1 MAFKFDHYSK
11 EVFNAI
17 RRFLDKKHLY
27 YHASEI
33 LGLIQLDLPTDS
45 MIRCVDLRINVKNDS
60 YTVRALSSVSADP
73 KDAKS
78 MARLAEYLTR
88 VNYRLCN
95 GNFNGNF
102 VMDYRDGEL
111 AFNYYV
117 DCHGGVPVEETIDD
131 SVFCPPAMFHQY
143 GNGILQ
149 VMFSGIDPAQALEDC
164 EARLKEEK
172 EEAEDAEDDSED
184 AVDDSSASRVLQD
197 IDPDPDPDL
206 TASIGSVPHDP
217 ATLDRLLD
225 QLLASF
231 QPSEGDGTIIDVTD
245 LDSETDDAAP
255 ADGEAEDEAEDDDQA
270 EDAEEAYA
278 DEEDDEAYGDEEDDN
293 ED

>member
-45 MIRCVDLRINVKNDS
+45 MIRCVDLRINVNKDS

-88 VNYRLCN
+88 VNYRLRN
-95 GNFNGNF
+95 GNFE
-102 VMDYRDGEL
+102 MDYRDGEL
-111 AFNYYV
+111 AFKCYV
-117 DCHGGVPVEETIDD
+117 DCHGGVPVEEAIDD

-149 VMFSGIDPAQALEDC
+149 VMGVDPAQALEAC

-172 EEAEDAEDDSED
+172 EEAEDAEEDSED

-197 IDPDPDPDL
+197 IDPDL
-206 TASIGSVPHDP
+206 TASIGSVPDDP

-255 ADGEAEDEAEDDDQA
+255 ADGEAEDDDQA

-278 DEEDDEAYGDEEDDN
+278 DDEDDEAYGDEEDDN

>member
-1 MAFKFDHYSK
+1 MAFKFDHYSE

-17 RRFLDKKHLY
+17 RRFLDKKHLHY
-27 YHASEI
+27 TASEI
-33 LGLIQLDLPTDS
+33 MGLIQLDLPTGS
-45 MIRCVDLRINVKNDS
+45 MIRRVDLRINVKNDS

-88 VNYRLCN
+88 VNYRLRN
-95 GNFNGNF
+95 GNFE
-102 VMDYRDGEL
+102 MDYRDGEL
-111 AFNYYV
+111 AFKCYV
-117 DCHGGVPVEETIDD
+117 DCHGGVPVQEAIDD
-131 SVFCPPAMFHQY
+131 SIFCPPAMFHQY

-149 VMFSGIDPAQALEDC
+149 VMFSGVDPAQALEDC

-172 EEAEDAEDDSED
+172 EEAEDAEE
-184 AVDDSSASRVLQD
+184 DSSASRVLQD
-197 IDPDPDPDL
+197 IDPDPDL
-206 TASIGSVPHDP
+206 TASIGSVPDDP

-255 ADGEAEDEAEDDDQA
+255 ADGEAEDDDQA

>member
-1 MAFKFDHYSK
+1 MAFEFNHYS
-11 EVFNAI
+11 EEIFTAI
-17 RRFLDKKHLY
+17 CRFLDKKHLY

-33 LGLIQLDLPTDS
+33 LGLIQLDLPTDG
-45 MIRCVDLRINVKNDS
+45 MIRRLDLRIRVNKDS
-60 YTVRALSSVSADP
+60 YIVRALSLVSADP

-88 VNYRLCN
+88 VNYRLPN
-95 GNFNGNF
+95 GNFE
-102 VMDYRDGEL
+102 MDYRDGEL
-111 AFNYYV
+111 AFKCYV
-117 DCHGGVPVEETIDD
+117 DCHGGVPVEKTIDD
-131 SVFCPPAMFHQY
+131 SLSCPVSRFQQF

-149 VMFSGIDPAQALEDC
+149 VMFSDIDPAQALEDC
-164 EARLKEEK
+164 EARLKEEN
-172 EEAEDAEDDSED
+172 EEAEDAEEDSED

-197 IDPDPDPDL
+197 TDPDL
-206 TASIGSVPHDP
+206 TASIGSVPDDP
-217 ATLDRLLD
+217 ETLDHLLD

>member
-45 MIRCVDLRINVKNDS
+45 MIRRVDLRINVKNDS

-88 VNYRLCN
+88 VNYRLRN
-95 GNFNGNF
+95 GNFE
-102 VMDYRDGEL
+102 MDYRDGEL
-111 AFNYYV
+111 AFKCYV
-117 DCHGGVPVEETIDD
+117 DCHGGVPVQEAIDD
-131 SVFCPPAMFHQY
+131 SIFCPPAMFHQY

-149 VMFSGIDPAQALEDC
+149 VMGVDPAQALEDC

-172 EEAEDAEDDSED
+172 EEAEDAEEDSED

-197 IDPDPDPDL
+197 IDPDPDL
-206 TASIGSVPHDP
+206 TASIGSVPDDP

-225 QLLASF
+225 RLLASF

-255 ADGEAEDEAEDDDQA
+255 ADGEAEDNDQA

>member
-1 MAFKFDHYSK
+1 MAFKFDHYSE
-11 EVFNAI
+11 EVFHAI
-17 RRFLDKKHLY
+17 RRFLDKKHLHY
-27 YHASEI
+27 TASEI
-33 LGLIQLDLPTDS
+33 MGLIQLDLPTGS
-45 MIRCVDLRINVKNDS
+45 MIRRVDLRINVKNDS

-88 VNYRLCN
+88 VNYRLRN
-95 GNFNGNF
+95 GNFE
-102 VMDYRDGEL
+102 MDYRDGEL
-111 AFNYYV
+111 AFKCYV
-117 DCHGGVPVEETIDD
+117 DCHGGVPVQEAIDD
-131 SVFCPPAMFHQY
+131 SIFCPPAMFHQY

-149 VMFSGIDPAQALEDC
+149 VMFSGVDPAQALEDC

-172 EEAEDAEDDSED
+172 EEAED
-184 AVDDSSASRVLQD
+184 DSSASRVLQD
-197 IDPDPDPDL
+197 IDPDL
-206 TASIGSVPHDP
+206 TASIGSVPDDP

>member
-45 MIRCVDLRINVKNDS
+45 MIRRVDLRINVKND
-60 YTVRALSSVSADP
+60 YYIVRALSSVSADP

-88 VNYRLCN
+88 VNYRLRN
-95 GNFNGNF
+95 GNFE
-102 VMDYRDGEL
+102 MDYRDGEL
-111 AFNYYV
+111 AFKCYV
-117 DCHGGVPVEETIDD
+117 DCHGGVPVEEAIDD
-131 SVFCPPAMFHQY
+131 SIFCPPAMFHQY

-149 VMFSGIDPAQALEDC
+149 VMGVDPAQALEDC

-172 EEAEDAEDDSED
+172 EEAEDAEEDSED

-197 IDPDPDPDL
+197 IDPDPDL
-206 TASIGSVPHDP
+206 TASIGSVPDDP

-225 QLLASF
+225 RLLASF

-255 ADGEAEDEAEDDDQA
+255 ADGEAEDNDQA

>member
-11 EVFNAI
+11 EVFHAI

-45 MIRCVDLRINVKNDS
+45 MIRRVDLRINVKND
-60 YTVRALSSVSADP
+60 YYIVRALSSVSADP

-88 VNYRLCN
+88 VNYRLRN
-95 GNFNGNF
+95 GNFE
-102 VMDYRDGEL
+102 MDYRDGEL
-111 AFNYYV
+111 AFKCYV
-117 DCHGGVPVEETIDD
+117 DCHGGVPVQEAIDD
-131 SVFCPPAMFHQY
+131 SIFCPPAMFHQY

-149 VMFSGIDPAQALEDC
+149 VMGVDPAQALEDC

-172 EEAEDAEDDSED
+172 EEAEDAEEDSED

-197 IDPDPDPDL
+197 IAPDPDL
-206 TASIGSVPHDP
+206 TASIGSVPDDP

-225 QLLASF
+225 RLLASF

-255 ADGEAEDEAEDDDQA
+255 ADGEAEDDDQA

>member
-1 MAFKFDHYSK
+1 MAFKFDHYSE

-45 MIRCVDLRINVKNDS
+45 MIRRVDLRINVKND
-60 YTVRALSSVSADP
+60 YYIVRALSSVSADP

-88 VNYRLCN
+88 VNYRLRN
-95 GNFNGNF
+95 GNFE
-102 VMDYRDGEL
+102 MDYRDGEL
-111 AFNYYV
+111 AFKCYV
-117 DCHGGVPVEETIDD
+117 DCHGGVPVQEAIDD
-131 SVFCPPAMFHQY
+131 SIFCPPAMFHQY

-149 VMFSGIDPAQALEDC
+149 VMGVDPAQALEDC

-172 EEAEDAEDDSED
+172 EEAEDAEEDSED

-197 IDPDPDPDL
+197 IDPDPDL
-206 TASIGSVPHDP
+206 TASIGSVPDDP

-255 ADGEAEDEAEDDDQA
+255 ADGEAEDDDQA

>member
-45 MIRCVDLRINVKNDS
+45 MIRRVDLRINVKNDS

-88 VNYRLCN
+88 VNYRLRN
-95 GNFNGNF
+95 GNFE
-102 VMDYRDGEL
+102 MDYRDGEL
-111 AFNYYV
+111 AFKCYV
-117 DCHGGVPVEETIDD
+117 DCHGGVPVQEAIDD
-131 SVFCPPAMFHQY
+131 SIFCPPAMFHQY

-149 VMFSGIDPAQALEDC
+149 VMGVDPAQALEDC

-172 EEAEDAEDDSED
+172 EEAEDAEEDSED

-197 IDPDPDPDL
+197 IDPDPDL
-206 TASIGSVPHDP
+206 TASIGSVPDDP

-255 ADGEAEDEAEDDDQA
+255 ADGEAEDDDQA

>member
-45 MIRCVDLRINVKNDS
+45 MIRRVDLRINVKND
-60 YTVRALSSVSADP
+60 YYIVRALSSVSADP

-88 VNYRLCN
+88 VNYRLRN
-95 GNFNGNF
+95 GNFE
-102 VMDYRDGEL
+102 MDYRDGEL
-111 AFNYYV
+111 AFKCYV
-117 DCHGGVPVEETIDD
+117 DCHGGVPVQEAIDD
-131 SVFCPPAMFHQY
+131 SIFCPPAMFHQY

-149 VMFSGIDPAQALEDC
+149 VMGVDPAQALEDC

-172 EEAEDAEDDSED
+172 EEAEDAEEDSED

-197 IDPDPDPDL
+197 IDPDPDL
-206 TASIGSVPHDP
+206 TASIGSVPDDP

-225 QLLASF
+225 RLLASF

-255 ADGEAEDEAEDDDQA
+255 ADGEAEDNDQA

>member
-45 MIRCVDLRINVKNDS
+45 MIRRVDLRINVKND
-60 YTVRALSSVSADP
+60 YYIVRALSSVSADP

-88 VNYRLCN
+88 VNYRLRN
-95 GNFNGNF
+95 GNFE
-102 VMDYRDGEL
+102 MDYRDGEL
-111 AFNYYV
+111 AFKCYV
-117 DCHGGVPVEETIDD
+117 DCHGGVPVQEAIDD
-131 SVFCPPAMFHQY
+131 SIFCPPAMFHQY

-149 VMFSGIDPAQALEDC
+149 VMGVDPAQALEDC

-172 EEAEDAEDDSED
+172 EEAEDAEEDSED

-197 IDPDPDPDL
+197 IDPDPDL
-206 TASIGSVPHDP
+206 TASIGSVPDDP

-225 QLLASF
+225 RLLASF

-278 DEEDDEAYGDEEDDN
+278 DEEDDEAYGDGEDDN

>member
-45 MIRCVDLRINVKNDS
+45 MIRRVDLRINVKND
-60 YTVRALSSVSADP
+60 YYIVRALSSVSADP

-88 VNYRLCN
+88 VNYRLRN
-95 GNFNGNF
+95 GNFE
-102 VMDYRDGEL
+102 MDYRDGEL
-111 AFNYYV
+111 AFKCYV
-117 DCHGGVPVEETIDD
+117 DCHGGVPVQEAIDD
-131 SVFCPPAMFHQY
+131 SIFCPPAMFHQY

-149 VMFSGIDPAQALEDC
+149 VMGVDPAQALEDC

-172 EEAEDAEDDSED
+172 EEAEDAEEDSED

-197 IDPDPDPDL
+197 IDPDPDL
-206 TASIGSVPHDP
+206 TASIGSVPDDP

-245 LDSETDDAAP
+245 LDSEDDDAAP
-255 ADGEAEDEAEDDDQA
+255 ADGEAEDEAEDNDQA
-270 EDAEEAYA
+270 ENAEEAYA
-278 DEEDDEAYGDEEDDN
+278 DDEAYGDEEDDN

>member
-11 EVFNAI
+11 EVFHAI

-45 MIRCVDLRINVKNDS
+45 MIRRVDLRINVKND
-60 YTVRALSSVSADP
+60 YYIVRALSSVSADP

-88 VNYRLCN
+88 VNYRLRN
-95 GNFNGNF
+95 GNFE
-102 VMDYRDGEL
+102 MDYRDGEL
-111 AFNYYV
+111 AFKCYV
-117 DCHGGVPVEETIDD
+117 DCHGGVPVQEAIDD
-131 SVFCPPAMFHQY
+131 SIFCPPAMFHQY

-149 VMFSGIDPAQALEDC
+149 VMGVDPAQALEDC

-172 EEAEDAEDDSED
+172 EEAEDAEEDSED

-197 IDPDPDPDL
+197 IDPDPDL
-206 TASIGSVPHDP
+206 TASIGSVPDDP

-225 QLLASF
+225 RLLASF
-231 QPSEGDGTIIDVTD
+231 QPSEGDETIIDVTD

>member
-45 MIRCVDLRINVKNDS
+45 MIRRVDLRINVKND
-60 YTVRALSSVSADP
+60 YYIVRALSSVSADP

-88 VNYRLCN
+88 VNYRLRN
-95 GNFNGNF
+95 GNFE
-102 VMDYRDGEL
+102 MDYRDGEL
-111 AFNYYV
+111 AFKCYV
-117 DCHGGVPVEETIDD
+117 DCHGGVPVQEAIDD
-131 SVFCPPAMFHQY
+131 SIFWPPAMFHQY

-149 VMFSGIDPAQALEDC
+149 VMGVDPAQALEDC

-172 EEAEDAEDDSED
+172 EEAEDAEEDSED

-197 IDPDPDPDL
+197 IDPDPDL
-206 TASIGSVPHDP
+206 TASIGSVPDDP

-225 QLLASF
+225 RLLASF
-231 QPSEGDGTIIDVTD
+231 QPSEGDETIIDVTD

-255 ADGEAEDEAEDDDQA
+255 ADGEAEDDDQA

>member
-45 MIRCVDLRINVKNDS
+45 MICRVDLRINVKND
-60 YTVRALSSVSADP
+60 YYIVRALSSVSADP

-88 VNYRLCN
+88 VNYRLRN
-95 GNFNGNF
+95 GNFE
-102 VMDYRDGEL
+102 MDYRDGEL
-111 AFNYYV
+111 AFKCYV
-117 DCHGGVPVEETIDD
+117 DCHGGVPVQEAID
-131 SVFCPPAMFHQY
+131 SIFCPPAMFHQY

-149 VMFSGIDPAQALEDC
+149 VMGVDPAQALEDC

-172 EEAEDAEDDSED
+172 EEAEDAEEDSED

-197 IDPDPDPDL
+197 IDPDPDL
-206 TASIGSVPHDP
+206 TASIGSVPDDP

-225 QLLASF
+225 RLLASF
-231 QPSEGDGTIIDVTD
+231 QPSEGDETIIDVTD

-255 ADGEAEDEAEDDDQA
+255 ADGEAEDDDQA

>member
-45 MIRCVDLRINVKNDS
+45 MIRRVDLRINVKND
-60 YTVRALSSVSADP
+60 YYIVRALSSVSADP

-88 VNYRLCN
+88 VNYRLRN
-95 GNFNGNF
+95 GNFE
-102 VMDYRDGEL
+102 MDYRDGEL
-111 AFNYYV
+111 AFKCYV
-117 DCHGGVPVEETIDD
+117 DCHGGVPVQEAIDD
-131 SVFCPPAMFHQY
+131 SIFCPPAMFHQY

-149 VMFSGIDPAQALEDC
+149 VMGVDPAQALEDC

-172 EEAEDAEDDSED
+172 EEAEDAEEDSED

-197 IDPDPDPDL
+197 IDPDPDL
-206 TASIGSVPHDP
+206 TASIGSVPDDP
-217 ATLDRLLD
+217 ATLDRFLD

>member
-11 EVFNAI
+11 EVFHAI

-45 MIRCVDLRINVKNDS
+45 MIRRVDLRINVKND
-60 YTVRALSSVSADP
+60 YYIVRALSSVSADP

-88 VNYRLCN
+88 VNYRLRN
-95 GNFNGNF
+95 GNFE
-102 VMDYRDGEL
+102 MDYRDGEL
-111 AFNYYV
+111 AFKCYV
-117 DCHGGVPVEETIDD
+117 DCHGGVPVQEAIDD
-131 SVFCPPAMFHQY
+131 SIFCPPAMFHQY

-149 VMFSGIDPAQALEDC
+149 VMGVDPAQALEDC

-172 EEAEDAEDDSED
+172 EEAEDAEEDSED

-197 IDPDPDPDL
+197 IDPDL
-206 TASIGSVPHDP
+206 TASIGSVPDDP

-231 QPSEGDGTIIDVTD
+231 QPSEGDETIIDVTD

-255 ADGEAEDEAEDDDQA
+255 ADGEAEDDDQA

>member
-11 EVFNAI
+11 EVFNSI

-45 MIRCVDLRINVKNDS
+45 MIRRVDLRINVKND
-60 YTVRALSSVSADP
+60 YYIVRALSSVSADP

-88 VNYRLCN
+88 VNYRLRN
-95 GNFNGNF
+95 GNFE
-102 VMDYRDGEL
+102 MDYRDGEL
-111 AFNYYV
+111 AFKCYV
-117 DCHGGVPVEETIDD
+117 DCHGGVPVQEAIDD
-131 SVFCPPAMFHQY
+131 SIFCPPAMFHQY

-149 VMFSGIDPAQALEDC
+149 VMGVDPAQALEDC

-172 EEAEDAEDDSED
+172 EEAEDAEEDSED

-197 IDPDPDPDL
+197 IDPDPDL
-206 TASIGSVPHDP
+206 TASIGSVPDDP
-217 ATLDRLLD
+217 ATLDRLLNR
-225 QLLASF
+225 LLASF
-231 QPSEGDGTIIDVTD
+231 QPLEGDGTIIDVTD

>member
-45 MIRCVDLRINVKNDS
+45 MIRRVDLRINVKND
-60 YTVRALSSVSADP
+60 YYIVRALSSVSADP

-88 VNYRLCN
+88 VNYRLRN
-95 GNFNGNF
+95 GNFE
-102 VMDYRDGEL
+102 MDYRDGEL
-111 AFNYYV
+111 AFKCYV
-117 DCHGGVPVEETIDD
+117 DCHGGVPVQEAIDD
-131 SVFCPPAMFHQY
+131 SIFCPPAMFHQY

-149 VMFSGIDPAQALEDC
+149 VMGVDPAQALEDC

-172 EEAEDAEDDSED
+172 EEAEDAEEDSED

-197 IDPDPDPDL
+197 IDPDPDL
-206 TASIGSVPHDP
+206 TASIGSVPDDP

-225 QLLASF
+225 RLLASF
-231 QPSEGDGTIIDVTD
+231 QPSEGDETIIDVTD
-245 LDSETDDAAP
+245 LDSETDDAAH
-255 ADGEAEDEAEDDDQA
+255 ADGEAEDDDQA

-278 DEEDDEAYGDEEDDN
+278 DEEDDEAYGDEEDDI

>member
-45 MIRCVDLRINVKNDS
+45 MIRRVDLRINVKND
-60 YTVRALSSVSADP
+60 YYIVRALSSVSADP

-88 VNYRLCN
+88 VNYRLRN
-95 GNFNGNF
+95 GNFE
-102 VMDYRDGEL
+102 MDYRDGEL
-111 AFNYYV
+111 AFKCYV
-117 DCHGGVPVEETIDD
+117 DCHGGVPVQETIDD
-131 SVFCPPAMFHQY
+131 SIFCPPAMFHQY

-149 VMFSGIDPAQALEDC
+149 VMGVDPAQALEDC

-172 EEAEDAEDDSED
+172 EEAEDAEEDSED

-197 IDPDPDPDL
+197 IDPDPDL
-206 TASIGSVPHDP
+206 TASIGSVPDDP

-225 QLLASF
+225 RLLASF

-255 ADGEAEDEAEDDDQA
+255 ADGEAEDDDQA

>member
-45 MIRCVDLRINVKNDS
+45 MIRRVDLRINVKND
-60 YTVRALSSVSADP
+60 YYIVRALSSVSADP

-88 VNYRLCN
+88 VNYRLRN
-95 GNFNGNF
+95 GNFE
-102 VMDYRDGEL
+102 MDYRDGEL
-111 AFNYYV
+111 AFKCYV
-117 DCHGGVPVEETIDD
+117 DCHGGVPVEEAIDD
-131 SVFCPPAMFHQY
+131 SIFCPPAMFHQY

-149 VMFSGIDPAQALEDC
+149 VMGVDPAQALEDC

-172 EEAEDAEDDSED
+172 EEAEDAEEDSED

-197 IDPDPDPDL
+197 IDPDPDL
-206 TASIGSVPHDP
+206 TASIGSVPDDP

-255 ADGEAEDEAEDDDQA
+255 ADGEAEDDDQA

>member
-11 EVFNAI
+11 EVFHAI

-45 MIRCVDLRINVKNDS
+45 MIRRVDLRINVKNDS

-88 VNYRLCN
+88 VNYRLRN
-95 GNFNGNF
+95 GNFE
-102 VMDYRDGEL
+102 MDYRDGEL
-111 AFNYYV
+111 AFKCYV
-117 DCHGGVPVEETIDD
+117 DCHGGVPVQEAIDD
-131 SVFCPPAMFHQY
+131 SIFCPPAMFHQY

-149 VMFSGIDPAQALEDC
+149 VMGVDPAQALEDC

-172 EEAEDAEDDSED
+172 EEAEDAEEDSED

-197 IDPDPDPDL
+197 IDPDPDL
-206 TASIGSVPHDP
+206 TASIGSVPDDP

-225 QLLASF
+225 RLLASF

>member
-11 EVFNAI
+11 EVFHAI

-45 MIRCVDLRINVKNDS
+45 MIRRVDLRINVKND
-60 YTVRALSSVSADP
+60 YYIVRALSSVSADP

-88 VNYRLCN
+88 VNYRLRN
-95 GNFNGNF
+95 GNFE
-102 VMDYRDGEL
+102 MDYRDGEL
-111 AFNYYV
+111 AFKCYV
-117 DCHGGVPVEETIDD
+117 DCHGGVPVEEAIDD
-131 SVFCPPAMFHQY
+131 SIFCPPAMFHQY

-149 VMFSGIDPAQALEDC
+149 VMGVDPAQALEDC

-172 EEAEDAEDDSED
+172 EEAEDAEEDSED

-197 IDPDPDPDL
+197 IDPDPDL
-206 TASIGSVPHDP
+206 TASIGSVPDDP

-225 QLLASF
+225 RLLASF

-255 ADGEAEDEAEDDDQA
+255 ADGEAEDNDQA

>member
-1 MAFKFDHYSK
+1 MAFKFDHYSEK
-11 EVFNAI
+11 VFNAI
-17 RRFLDKKHLY
+17 RRFLDKNHLY

-33 LGLIQLDLPTDS
+33 LGLIQLDLPTGS
-45 MIRCVDLRINVKNDS
+45 MIRRVDLRIHVKKDS

-117 DCHGGVPVEETIDD
+117 DCHGGVPVEEAIDD
-131 SVFCPPAMFHQY
+131 SLSCPVSRFQQF

-149 VMFSGIDPAQALEDC
+149 VMFSDIDPAQALEDC
-164 EARLKEEK
+164 EARLKEEN
-172 EEAEDAEDDSED
+172 EEAEDAEEDSED

-197 IDPDPDPDL
+197 TDPDL

-217 ATLDRLLD
+217 ETLDRLLD

-245 LDSETDDAAP
+245 LDSEDDDAAP

-270 EDAEEAYA
+270 EDAEEAYT

>member
-45 MIRCVDLRINVKNDS
+45 MIRRVDLRINVKND
-60 YTVRALSSVSADP
+60 YYIVRALSSVSADP

-88 VNYRLCN
+88 VNYRLRN
-95 GNFNGNF
+95 GNFE
-102 VMDYRDGEL
+102 MDYRDGEL
-111 AFNYYV
+111 AFKCYV
-117 DCHGGVPVEETIDD
+117 DCHGGVPVQEAIDD
-131 SVFCPPAMFHQY
+131 SIFCPPAMFHQY

-149 VMFSGIDPAQALEDC
+149 VMGVDPAQALEDC

-172 EEAEDAEDDSED
+172 EEAEDAEEDSED

-197 IDPDPDPDL
+197 IDPDPDL
-206 TASIGSVPHDP
+206 TASIGSVPDDP

-231 QPSEGDGTIIDVTD
+231 QPSEEDGTIIDVTD

-255 ADGEAEDEAEDDDQA
+255 ADGEAEDNDQA

>member
-1 MAFKFDHYSK
+1 MAFKFDHYSE

-33 LGLIQLDLPTDS
+33 LGLIQLDLPTGG
-45 MIRCVDLRINVKNDS
+45 MIRRVDLRINVKKDS
-60 YTVRALSSVSADP
+60 YTVRALSLVSADP

-95 GNFNGNF
+95 RLCNGNF

-111 AFNYYV
+111 AFNCYV
-117 DCHGGVPVEETIDD
+117 DCHGGVPVEEAIDD
-131 SVFCPPAMFHQY
+131 SVFCPPDIFRQY

-172 EEAEDAEDDSED
+172 EEAEDAEEDSED

-197 IDPDPDPDL
+197 IDPDL
-206 TASIGSVPHDP
+206 TASIGSVPDDP

-245 LDSETDDAAP
+245 FDSETDDAAP
-255 ADGEAEDEAEDDDQA
+255 ADSEAEDEAEDDDQA

-278 DEEDDEAYGDEEDDN
+278 DDEADEAYGDEEDDN

>member
-1 MAFKFDHYSK
+1 MAFKFDHYSE

-33 LGLIQLDLPTDS
+33 LGLIQLDLPTGG
-45 MIRCVDLRINVKNDS
+45 MIRRVDLRINVKKDS
-60 YTVRALSSVSADP
+60 YTVRALSLVSADP

-95 GNFNGNF
+95 RLCNGNF

-111 AFNYYV
+111 AFNCYV
-117 DCHGGVPVEETIDD
+117 DCHGGVPVEEAIDD
-131 SVFCPPAMFHQY
+131 SVFCPPDIFRQY

-172 EEAEDAEDDSED
+172 EEAEDAEEDSED

-197 IDPDPDPDL
+197 IDPDL
-206 TASIGSVPHDP
+206 TASIGSVPDDP

-245 LDSETDDAAP
+245 FDSETDDAAP
-255 ADGEAEDEAEDDDQA
+255 ADSEAEDEAEDDDQA

>member
-45 MIRCVDLRINVKNDS
+45 MIRRVDLRINVKND
-60 YTVRALSSVSADP
+60 YYIVRALSSVSADP

-88 VNYRLCN
+88 VNYRLRN
-95 GNFNGNF
+95 GNFE
-102 VMDYRDGEL
+102 MDYRDGEL
-111 AFNYYV
+111 AFKCYV
-117 DCHGGVPVEETIDD
+117 DCHGGVPVQEAIDD
-131 SVFCPPAMFHQY
+131 SIFCPPAMFHQY

-149 VMFSGIDPAQALEDC
+149 VMGVDPAQALEDC

-172 EEAEDAEDDSED
+172 EEAEEAEEDSED

-197 IDPDPDPDL
+197 IDPDPDL
-206 TASIGSVPHDP
+206 TASIGSVPDDP

-225 QLLASF
+225 RLLASF

-278 DEEDDEAYGDEEDDN
+278 DDEDDEAYGDEEDDN

>member
-45 MIRCVDLRINVKNDS
+45 MIRRVDLRINVKND
-60 YTVRALSSVSADP
+60 YYIVRALSSVSADP

-88 VNYRLCN
+88 VNYRLRN
-95 GNFNGNF
+95 GNFE
-102 VMDYRDGEL
+102 MDYRDGEL
-111 AFNYYV
+111 AFKCYV
-117 DCHGGVPVEETIDD
+117 DCHGGVPVQEAIDD
-131 SVFCPPAMFHQY
+131 SIFCPPAMFHQY

-149 VMFSGIDPAQALEDC
+149 VMGVDPAQALEDC

-172 EEAEDAEDDSED
+172 EEAEDAEEDSED

-197 IDPDPDPDL
+197 IDPDL
-206 TASIGSVPHDP
+206 TASIGSVPDDP

-255 ADGEAEDEAEDDDQA
+255 ADGEAEDDDQA

>member
-45 MIRCVDLRINVKNDS
+45 MIRRVDLRINVKND
-60 YTVRALSSVSADP
+60 YYIVRALSSVSADP

-88 VNYRLCN
+88 VNYRLRN
-95 GNFNGNF
+95 GNFE
-102 VMDYRDGEL
+102 MDYRDGEL
-111 AFNYYV
+111 AFKCYV
-117 DCHGGVPVEETIDD
+117 DCHGGVPVQEAIDD
-131 SVFCPPAMFHQY
+131 SIFCPPAMFHQY

-149 VMFSGIDPAQALEDC
+149 VMGVDPAQALEDC

-172 EEAEDAEDDSED
+172 EEAEDAEEDSED

-197 IDPDPDPDL
+197 IDPDPDL
-206 TASIGSVPHDP
+206 TASIGSVPDDP

-225 QLLASF
+225 RLLASF
-231 QPSEGDGTIIDVTD
+231 QPSEGDETIIDVTD

-255 ADGEAEDEAEDDDQA
+255 ADGEAEDDDQA

-278 DEEDDEAYGDEEDDN
+278 DDEDDEAYGDEEDDN

>member
-45 MIRCVDLRINVKNDS
+45 MICRVDLRINVKND
-60 YTVRALSSVSADP
+60 YYIVRALSSVSADP

-88 VNYRLCN
+88 VNYRLRN
-95 GNFNGNF
+95 GNFE
-102 VMDYRDGEL
+102 MDYRDGEL
-111 AFNYYV
+111 AFKCYV
-117 DCHGGVPVEETIDD
+117 DCHGGVPVQEAIDD
-131 SVFCPPAMFHQY
+131 SIFCPPAMFHQY

-149 VMFSGIDPAQALEDC
+149 VMGVDPAQALEDC

-172 EEAEDAEDDSED
+172 EEAEDAEEDSED

-197 IDPDPDPDL
+197 IDPDPDL
-206 TASIGSVPHDP
+206 TASIGSVPDDP

-225 QLLASF
+225 RLLASF
-231 QPSEGDGTIIDVTD
+231 QPSEGDETIIDVTD

-255 ADGEAEDEAEDDDQA
+255 ADGEAEDDDQA

>member
-45 MIRCVDLRINVKNDS
+45 MIRRVDLRINVKND
-60 YTVRALSSVSADP
+60 YYIVRALSSVSADP

-88 VNYRLCN
+88 VNYRLRN
-95 GNFNGNF
+95 GNFE
-102 VMDYRDGEL
+102 MDYRDGEL
-111 AFNYYV
+111 AFKCYV
-117 DCHGGVPVEETIDD
+117 DCHGGVPVQEAIDD
-131 SVFCPPAMFHQY
+131 SIFCPPAMFHQY

-149 VMFSGIDPAQALEDC
+149 VMGVDPAQALEDC

-172 EEAEDAEDDSED
+172 EEAEDAEEDSED

-197 IDPDPDPDL
+197 IDPDPDL
-206 TASIGSVPHDP
+206 TASIGSVPDDP

-225 QLLASF
+225 RLLASF

-245 LDSETDDAAP
+245 LDSGTDDAAP
-255 ADGEAEDEAEDDDQA
+255 ADGEAEDDDQA

-278 DEEDDEAYGDEEDDN
+278 DDEDDEDDEAYGDEEDDN

>member
-45 MIRCVDLRINVKNDS
+45 MIRRVDLRINVKND
-60 YTVRALSSVSADP
+60 YYIVRALSSVSADP

-88 VNYRLCN
+88 VNYRLRN
-95 GNFNGNF
+95 GNFE
-102 VMDYRDGEL
+102 MDYRDGEL
-111 AFNYYV
+111 AFKCYV
-117 DCHGGVPVEETIDD
+117 DCHGGVPVEEAIDD
-131 SVFCPPAMFHQY
+131 SIFCPPAMFHQY

-149 VMFSGIDPAQALEDC
+149 VMGVDPAQALEDC

-172 EEAEDAEDDSED
+172 EEAEDAEEDSED

-197 IDPDPDPDL
+197 IDPDL
-206 TASIGSVPHDP
+206 TASIGSVPDDP

-255 ADGEAEDEAEDDDQA
+255 ADGEAEDDDQA

>member
-1 MAFKFDHYSK
+1 MAFKFDHYSE

-33 LGLIQLDLPTDS
+33 LGLIQLDLPTGS
-45 MIRCVDLRINVKNDS
+45 MIRRVDLRIHVKKDS

-117 DCHGGVPVEETIDD
+117 DCHGGVPVEEAIDD
-131 SVFCPPAMFHQY
+131 SIFCPPDMFRQY

-149 VMFSGIDPAQALEDC
+149 VMFSGIDPTQALEDC

-172 EEAEDAEDDSED
+172 EEAED
-184 AVDDSSASRVLQD
+184 DSSASRVLQD
-197 IDPDPDPDL
+197 IDPDL
-206 TASIGSVPHDP
+206 TASIGSVPDDP
-217 ATLDRLLD
+217 AAICHFLD

>member
-11 EVFNAI
+11 EVFHAI

-45 MIRCVDLRINVKNDS
+45 MIRRVDLRINVKND
-60 YTVRALSSVSADP
+60 YYIVRALSSVSADP

-88 VNYRLCN
+88 VNYRLRN
-95 GNFNGNF
+95 GNFE
-102 VMDYRDGEL
+102 MDYRDGEL
-111 AFNYYV
+111 AFKCYV
-117 DCHGGVPVEETIDD
+117 DCHGGVPVQEAIDD
-131 SVFCPPAMFHQY
+131 SIFCPPAMFHQY

-149 VMFSGIDPAQALEDC
+149 VMGVDPAQALEDC

-172 EEAEDAEDDSED
+172 EEAEDAEEDSED

-197 IDPDPDPDL
+197 IDPDPDL
-206 TASIGSVPHDP
+206 TASIGSVPDDP
-217 ATLDRLLD
+217 APLDRLLD
-225 QLLASF
+225 RLLASF

-255 ADGEAEDEAEDDDQA
+255 ADGEAEDNDQA

>member
-1 MAFKFDHYSK
+1 MAFKFDHYS
-11 EVFNAI
+11 EGVFNAI

-45 MIRCVDLRINVKNDS
+45 MIRRVDLRINVKKDS

-95 GNFNGNF
+95 GLCNGNF

-117 DCHGGVPVEETIDD
+117 DCHGGVPVEEAIDD
-131 SVFCPPAMFHQY
+131 SVFCPPDMFRQY

-149 VMFSGIDPAQALEDC
+149 VMFSGVDPAQALEDC

-172 EEAEDAEDDSED
+172 EEAEDAEEDSED

-197 IDPDPDPDL
+197 IDPDL
-206 TASIGSVPHDP
+206 TASIGSVPDDP
-217 ATLDRLLD
+217 ATLDRLLN

-245 LDSETDDAAP
+245 LDSEDDDAAP

-278 DEEDDEAYGDEEDDN
+278 DDADDEDDEAYGDEEDDN

>member
-1 MAFKFDHYSK
+1 M
-11 EVFNAI
+11 
-17 RRFLDKKHLY
+17 
-27 YHASEI
+27 
-33 LGLIQLDLPTDS
+33 
-45 MIRCVDLRINVKNDS
+45 DLRINVKND
-60 YTVRALSSVSADP
+60 YYIVRALSSVSADP

-88 VNYRLCN
+88 VNYRLRN
-95 GNFNGNF
+95 GNFE
-102 VMDYRDGEL
+102 MDYRDGEL
-111 AFNYYV
+111 AFKCYV
-117 DCHGGVPVEETIDD
+117 DCHGGVPVQEAIDD
-131 SVFCPPAMFHQY
+131 SIFCPPAMFHQY

-149 VMFSGIDPAQALEDC
+149 VMGVDPAQALEDC

-172 EEAEDAEDDSED
+172 EEAEDAEEDSED

-197 IDPDPDPDL
+197 IDPDPDL
-206 TASIGSVPHDP
+206 TASIGSVPDDP

-245 LDSETDDAAP
+245 LDSEDDDAAP

>member
-45 MIRCVDLRINVKNDS
+45 MIRRVDLRINVKNDS

-88 VNYRLCN
+88 VNYRLRN
-95 GNFNGNF
+95 GNFE
-102 VMDYRDGEL
+102 MDYRDGEL
-111 AFNYYV
+111 AFKCYV
-117 DCHGGVPVEETIDD
+117 DCHGGVPVQEAIDD
-131 SVFCPPAMFHQY
+131 SIFCPPAMFHQY

-149 VMFSGIDPAQALEDC
+149 VMGVDPAQALEDC

-172 EEAEDAEDDSED
+172 EEAEDAEEDSED

-197 IDPDPDPDL
+197 IDPDPDL
-206 TASIGSVPHDP
+206 TASIGSVPDDP

-225 QLLASF
+225 RLLASF
-231 QPSEGDGTIIDVTD
+231 QPSEGDETIIDVTD

-255 ADGEAEDEAEDDDQA
+255 ADGEAEDDDQA

>member
-1 MAFKFDHYSK
+1 MAFKFDHYSE

-45 MIRCVDLRINVKNDS
+45 MIRRVDLRINVKND
-60 YTVRALSSVSADP
+60 YYIVRALSSVSADP

-88 VNYRLCN
+88 VNYRLRN
-95 GNFNGNF
+95 GNFE
-102 VMDYRDGEL
+102 MDYRDGEL
-111 AFNYYV
+111 AFKCYV
-117 DCHGGVPVEETIDD
+117 DCHGGVPVQEAIDD
-131 SVFCPPAMFHQY
+131 SIFCPPAMFHQY

-149 VMFSGIDPAQALEDC
+149 VMGVDPAQALEDC

-172 EEAEDAEDDSED
+172 EEAEDAEEDSED

-197 IDPDPDPDL
+197 IDPDPDL
-206 TASIGSVPHDP
+206 TASIGSVPDDP

-225 QLLASF
+225 RLLASF

>member
-1 MAFKFDHYSK
+1 
-11 EVFNAI
+11 
-17 RRFLDKKHLY
+17 
-27 YHASEI
+27 
-33 LGLIQLDLPTDS
+33 
-45 MIRCVDLRINVKNDS
+45 
-60 YTVRALSSVSADP
+60 
-73 KDAKS
+73 
-78 MARLAEYLTR
+78 
-88 VNYRLCN
+88 
-95 GNFNGNF
+95 
-102 VMDYRDGEL
+102 
-111 AFNYYV
+111 
-117 DCHGGVPVEETIDD
+117 
-131 SVFCPPAMFHQY
+131 MFHQY

-149 VMFSGIDPAQALEDC
+149 VMGVDPAQALEDC

-172 EEAEDAEDDSED
+172 EEAEDAEEDNED

-197 IDPDPDPDL
+197 IDPDPDLP
-206 TASIGSVPHDP
+206 ASIGSVPDDP

-225 QLLASF
+225 RLLASF

-255 ADGEAEDEAEDDDQA
+255 ADGEAEDNDQA